1 MSIQCSLFRCFF
13 LNDVTT
19 IYSPAWYDLELAEY
33 QKERSE
39 TELERVFD
47 ERNTALR
54 ESGLHVTGV
63 HAQTKEFKEP
73 DTAWQKSVKGKKGE
87 EYYNKLQELENEQVI
102 KEVRLRE
109 QSHQFAIPG
118 EKIVSSSV
126 ARGMAQKYQE
136 SL

>member
-1 MSIQCSLFRCFF
+1 MSRDFYRQYSNSFYSL
-13 LNDVTT
+13 
-19 IYSPAWYDLELAEY
+19 AWYDLELAEY

-73 DTAWQKSVKGKKGE
+73 ETEWQKNVKSKKGE

-118 EKIVSSSV
+118 EKIVNSSV
-126 ARGMAQKYQE
+126 AVGMAQKYE
-136 SL
+136 ENL

>member
-1 MSIQCSLFRCFF
+1 MNIFPL
-13 LNDVTT
+13 
-19 IYSPAWYDLELAEY
+19 AWYDLELTEY

-47 ERNTALR
+47 ERNTALK
-54 ESGLHVTGV
+54 ESGLQVSGIHV
-63 HAQTKEFKEP
+63 QQKEFKEP
-73 DTAWQKSVKGKKGE
+73 DTEWQKSVKTKKGD

-118 EKIVSSSV
+118 EKIASSSL
-126 ARGMAQKYQE
+126 AKGMAQQYQE
-136 SL
+136 NL